1 MVASGAAR
9 NGSQAESGAGVGGE
23 QRGDS
28 LSFLLRRRIGRCSVA
43 ASLVIVRHNAR
54 GFAVTAFEAAR
65 MPHWG
70 KGRAATRRERLRMRA
85 WCMGR
90 RVWAGPCTHRAIG
103 TSDHQNDTVV
113 VSVTSRGSPTA
124 TIRLLLLDG

>member
-9 NGSQAESGAGVGGE
+9 DGGQAESGAGVGGK

-28 LSFLLRRRIGRCSVA
+28 LSILLRRRIGRCSVA
-43 ASLVIVRHNAR
+43 ASSVVVRHSAR
-54 GFAVTAFEAAR
+54 GFAVTACEAAR
-65 MPHWG
+65 MHHRG
-70 KGRAATRRERLRMRA
+70 KERAATRRERLRLRP

-90 RVWAGPCTHRAIG
+90 RVRAGPCTHRAIG
-103 TSDHQNDTVV
+103 TSGHQNDTVV